1 MTLINNLIDNN
12 YIIYGLC
19 TTTACFI
26 GYLVIKSYFY
36 STIIETPNSPPTFNL
51 SGEQMDT
58 LNKIIEK
65 WEELENVNEDIQ
77 NIIGEEVFD
86 RMEHKFKNLENE
98 IEDRF
103 EDLEEELLDT
113 FRYPIENLIN
123 SPFEEFNLFSDLTEN
138 TATGNTPPGYS
149 QITDNF
155 INSPLE
161 LNSWDFTHWLIFLL
175 IIGFIFFKY
184 LKTNSL
190 YTMSILIPFSLFEI
204 DFRDSFEW
212 KFNSCRV
219 KPVISYFKI
228 QTLAKDI
235 IELLNSLKDDENYSM
250 SLSFISSYNEWQE
263 NKVKIHP
270 LFIDDAIIINKESDP
285 ILITQFI
292 MKRLDDKGLFITDW
306 LFKDSS
312 INSMDPVILTI
323 IVPIKVKI

>member
-1 MTLINNLIDNN
+1 MTLIDNN

-51 SGEQMDT
+51 TGDQMNT

-77 NIIGEEVFD
+77 TIMGEEVFE
-86 RMEHKFKNLENE
+86 RMELKFKNLENDL
-98 IEDRF
+98 EDRF
-103 EDLEEELLDT
+103 EELEDELLDT
-113 FRYPIENLIN
+113 FRYPIEDLIN
-123 SPFEEFNLFSDLTEN
+123 SPF
-138 TATGNTPPGYS
+138 
-149 QITDNF
+149 
-155 INSPLE
+155 E

-184 LKTNSL
+184 SKTNSL
-190 YTMSILIPFSLFEI
+190 YTMSIFIPFSFFEI

-212 KFNSCRV
+212 KFNSYRV

-235 IELLNSLKDDENYSM
+235 IELLNSLNDDENYSM
-250 SLSFISSYNEWQE
+250 SLSFISSYNEWPE
-263 NKVKIHP
+263 NKVKIDP

-306 LFKDSS
+306 LLKDSS
-312 INSMDPVILTI
+312 INSMDPVILTV
-323 IVPIKVKI
+323 IVAIKVKI

>member
-1 MTLINNLIDNN
+1 MTLIDNN

-51 SGEQMDT
+51 TGDQMNT

-77 NIIGEEVFD
+77 TIMGEEVFE
-86 RMEHKFKNLENE
+86 RMELKFKNLENDL
-98 IEDRF
+98 EDRF
-103 EDLEEELLDT
+103 EELEDELLDT
-113 FRYPIENLIN
+113 FRYPIEDLIN
-123 SPFEEFNLFSDLTEN
+123 SPFEEFNFFYDLT
-138 TATGNTPPGYS
+138 
-149 QITDNF
+149 NF
-155 INSPLE
+155 QFCL
-161 LNSWDFTHWLIFLL
+161 LALIMVFFISNL
-175 IIGFIFFKY
+175 IIRKYRKEFGFFVESMY
-184 LKTNSL
+184 S
-190 YTMSILIPFSLFEI
+190 MSIFIPFSFFEI

-212 KFNSCRV
+212 KFNSYRV

-235 IELLNSLKDDENYSM
+235 IELLNSLNDDENYSM

-292 MKRLDDKGLFITDW
+292 MKRLDDKGLFITNW

-312 INSMDPVILTI
+312 INRIDPVILTV
-323 IVPIKVKI
+323 IVAIKVKI

>member
-1 MTLINNLIDNN
+1 VCLAMQSNKYFKMSHSDIIIIVVTLTFSTTFGVYALIRVINQHTRPPVNTLVRSGDIELVDVNHIQSNLRDIDISSLPEYPTSQVWVNQTP
-12 YIIYGLC
+12 IRWDIYPL
-19 TTTACFI
+19 
-26 GYLVIKSYFY
+26 
-36 STIIETPNSPPTFNL
+36 P
-51 SGEQMDT
+51 
-58 LNKIIEK
+58 
-65 WEELENVNEDIQ
+65 
-77 NIIGEEVFD
+77 
-86 RMEHKFKNLENE
+86 
-98 IEDRF
+98 RF
-103 EDLEEELLDT
+103 
-113 FRYPIENLIN
+113 
-123 SPFEEFNLFSDLTEN
+123 SHLTEN

-184 LKTNSL
+184 SKTNSL
-190 YTMSILIPFSLFEI
+190 YTMSISIPFSLFEI

-212 KFNSCRV
+212 KFNSYRV

-263 NKVKIHP
+263 NKDKIHP

-292 MKRLDDKGLFITDW
+292 MKRLEDKGLFITDW

-312 INSMDPVILTI
+312 INSMDPVILTV
-323 IVPIKVKI
+323 IVAIKVKI

>member
-58 LNKIIEK
+58 LNKIIER

-86 RMEHKFKNLENE
+86 RMEHNFEDLENKFE
-98 IEDRF
+98 ERF
-103 EDLEEELLDT
+103 EDLEDELRDT
-113 FRYPIENLIN
+113 FIN
-123 SPFEEFNLFSDLTEN
+123 N
-138 TATGNTPPGYS
+138 
-149 QITDNF
+149 TDNF

-190 YTMSILIPFSLFEI
+190 YTILIPFSFFEI

-212 KFNSCRV
+212 KFNSCGV

-250 SLSFISSYNEWQE
+250 SLSFISSYKEWEE
-263 NKVKIHP
+263 NKDKIHP

-285 ILITQFI
+285 FLISQFI

-312 INSMDPVILTI
+312 INSMDPVILTV
-323 IVPIKVKI
+323 IVAIKVKI

>member
-1 MTLINNLIDNN
+1 MTLIDNN

-51 SGEQMDT
+51 TGDQMNT

-77 NIIGEEVFD
+77 NITGEEVFE
-86 RMEHKFKNLENE
+86 RMDLKFKNLENDL
-98 IEDRF
+98 EDRF
-103 EDLEEELLDT
+103 EELEDELLDT
-113 FRYPIENLIN
+113 FRYPME
-123 SPFEEFNLFSDLTEN
+123 DL
-138 TATGNTPPGYS
+138 
-149 QITDNF
+149 

-184 LKTNSL
+184 SKTNSL
-190 YTMSILIPFSLFEI
+190 YTMSISIPFSFFEI

-212 KFNSCRV
+212 KFNSYRV
-219 KPVISYFKI
+219 KPVISYHKL
-228 QTLAKDI
+228 QTLTNDI
-235 IELLNSLKDDENYSM
+235 DSLLLSLVDDENYSM
-250 SLSFISSYNEWQE
+250 SLSFISSYKAWEE
-263 NKVKIHP
+263 DKGKIHP
-270 LFIDDAIIINKESDP
+270 LFIDDAIIVNKESDS

-292 MKRLDDKGLFITDW
+292 LQRLDDKGLFITNW

-312 INSMDPVILTI
+312 INRIDPIILTV